1 MRVMDIEELEAKL
14 VELRDKQKK
23 IDAVWSKAGNRK
35 LIEFFVEVLP
45 KALNVERCSIFVLD
59 PVDDNVWLHSGTGV
73 KERQIRVPKWSSI
86 VGKVISSGRSIV
98 EEDMEN
104 TVGAHDTVDIKTGF
118 VSRNSMCVP
127 VKGVTVD
134 KVTGAIQVLNKAGNQ
149 TYTDED
155 KILLK
160 KAAMHLQVNIENIF
174 LRQEL
179 IKISVHMD
187 KQIRSLEKSLIKK
200 KAG

>member
-1 MRVMDIEELEAKL
+1 MDIEELEAKL

>member
-1 MRVMDIEELEAKL
+1 MNIQELESKL
-14 VELRDKQKK
+14 DELREKQKK

-35 LIEFFVEVLP
+35 LIEFFVEILP
-45 KALNVERCSIFVLD
+45 RALSVERCSIFVLD
-59 PVDDNVWLHSGTGV
+59 PVEDNVWLHSGTGV

-86 VGKVISSGRSIV
+86 VGKVISSGRSII
-98 EEDMEN
+98 EDDMEN
-104 TVGAHDTVDIKTGF
+104 TVGAHDTVDVKTGF
-118 VSRNSMCVP
+118 VSRNTMCVP

-134 KVTGAIQVLNKAGNQ
+134 KVTGAIQVLNKSGDKP
-149 TYTDED
+149 YSEED
-155 KILLK
+155 KVLLK

-187 KQIRSLEKSLIKK
+187 KQIRSLEKSLIQK
-200 KAG
+200 KAV

>member
-1 MRVMDIEELEAKL
+1 MDIKELEEKL
-14 VELRDKQKK
+14 LELRNKQKK

-45 KALNVERCSIFVLD
+45 KALSVERCSIFVLD

-86 VGKVISSGRSIV
+86 VGKVISSGKTMV

-118 VSRNSMCVP
+118 VSRNSLCVP

-134 KVTGAIQVLNKAGNQ
+134 KVTGAIQVLNKLGGRP
-149 TYTDED
+149 YTDED
-155 KILLK
+155 KTLLK
-160 KAAMHLQVNIENIF
+160 KAAMHLQVNVENIF

-187 KQIRSLEKSLIKK
+187 KQIRALEKSLIRK

>member
-1 MRVMDIEELEAKL
+1 MNIHELEAKL
-14 VELRDKQKK
+14 VELRNKQKK

-35 LIEFFVEVLP
+35 LIEFFVEILP
-45 KALNVERCSIFVLD
+45 KALSVERCSIFILD
-59 PVDDNVWLHSGTGV
+59 PVDDNVWLHSGTGL

-86 VGKVISSGRSIV
+86 VGKVISSGKTII

-118 VSRNSMCVP
+118 VSRDSMCVP

-134 KVTGAIQVLNKAGNQ
+134 KVTGAIQVLNKSGGRP
-149 TYTDED
+149 YSDED
-155 KILLK
+155 KLMLK

-187 KQIRSLEKSLIKK
+187 KQIRSLEKSLIRKK
-200 KAG
+200 VG

>member
-1 MRVMDIEELEAKL
+1 MKIEEMEAKL
-14 VELRDKQKK
+14 NELRDKQKK

-35 LIEFFVEVLP
+35 LIEFFVEILP
-45 KALNVERCSIFVLD
+45 KALSVERCSIFVLD
-59 PVDDNVWLHSGTGV
+59 PVEDNVWLHSGTGV

-86 VGKVISSGRSIV
+86 VGKVISSGHSLV

-104 TVGAHDTVDIKTGF
+104 TVGAHDTVDVKTGF
-118 VSRNSMCVP
+118 VSRNTMCVP

-134 KVTGAIQVLNKAGNQ
+134 KITGAIQVLNKTGGRA
-149 TYTDED
+149 YTDED
-155 KILLK
+155 KTLLK

-187 KQIRSLEKSLIKK
+187 KQIRSLEKSLIQKK
-200 KAG
+200 VG